1 VFALPLLSGVLFSV
15 GRFGLVAFPL
25 AFALADVGLRRET
38 VHRAYVVFAPSIQFL
53 LFASSAL
60 GYRPP

>member
-1 VFALPLLSGVLFSV
+1 MPLLSGVLQSV

-25 AFALADVGLRRET
+25 AFAMADLGLRASA
-38 VHRAYVVFAPSIQFL
+38 VHRAYVVFAPDGPDL
-53 LFASSAL
+53 LFAAAAL

>member
-1 VFALPLLSGVLFSV
+1 V

-25 AFALADVGLRRET
+25 MFALADVGLRRAN
-38 VHRAYVVFAPSIQFL
+38 VHRVYVVFAPTFQIIF
-53 LFASSAL
+53 FTAAAL